1 MRAAI
6 ERAVKDLADTLE
18 GIAAAHREVLLDNIC
33 KANLYVS
40 DGGIKDE
47 KKTLLIY
54 PLSEIENGNIERVQK
69 GEMLKVG
76 NTRAKVKQAYMKWAD
91 GISLTEA
98 RQCMG
103 EEVSLKEFEAYW
115 EDEWGSAD
123 TPVYIIEVEL
133 W

>member
-1 MRAAI
+1 M
-6 ERAVKDLADTLE
+6 
-18 GIAAAHREVLLDNIC
+18 
-33 KANLYVS
+33 
-40 DGGIKDE
+40 
-47 KKTLLIY
+47 IY
-54 PLSEIENGNIERVQK
+54 PLSEIANIEIAQK
-69 GEMLKVG
+69 GDMLKVG
-76 NTRAKVKQAYMKWAD
+76 NTRAKVKQVYMKSD

-103 EEVSLKEFEAYW
+103 EEVSLKEFEEHW

>member
-40 DGGIKDE
+40 DERIKDG

-103 EEVSLKEFEAYW
+103 EEVSLKEFEAHW